1 MATIDVGQL
10 MQDMATTMTTILK
23 TDVTLLRGY
32 SQAKAKSIARVSKL
46 VAEGYASGEID
57 QAELE
62 MELDEVD
69 FMIERFVRNLGALAN
84 TKIER
89 FINALTGAICGAI
102 KLVAAGAGVPLPA
115 LNLPREYPR
124 LHETGFGCR
133 QNCY

>member
-57 QAELE
+57 QSEFE

-84 TKIER
+84 TTIER
-89 FINALTGAICGAI
+89 VINALTGAIYGAI

-115 LNLPREYPR
+115 LNLPRE
-124 LHETGFGCR
+124 
-133 QNCY
+133 